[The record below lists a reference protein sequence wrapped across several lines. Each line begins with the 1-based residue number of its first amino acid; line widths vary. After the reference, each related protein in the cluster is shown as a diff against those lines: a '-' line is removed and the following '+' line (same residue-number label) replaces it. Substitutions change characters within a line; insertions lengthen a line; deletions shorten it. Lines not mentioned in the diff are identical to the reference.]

1 MIEWTFSGIVIW
13 IAHRALLLAFYYIIG
28 LFLLLKY
35 RNVFKNSTKNLLYSF
50 SFVSFLVGFWE
61 LPLFLFNLI
70 PLSIYFIQ
78 IIVYMMPFPIM
89 CKLLKIKFSLGRREI
104 LLFISWLASS
114 IIAAEMSVTIDWIIW
129 AWYVTY
135 IFRFTTFIF
144 LFKIFKLNQ
153 LQGSKH

>member
-1 MIEWTFSGIVIW
+1 
-13 IAHRALLLAFYYIIG
+13 
-28 LFLLLKY
+28 
-35 RNVFKNSTKNLLYSF
+35 
-50 SFVSFLVGFWE
+50 
-61 LPLFLFNLI
+61 
-70 PLSIYFIQ
+70 
-78 IIVYMMPFPIM
+78 MPFPIM